1 MILFNSVSKKFSND
15 YGALDDVT
23 FTIHQGEFAYLIGPT
38 GSGKTT
44 IFRLIIRDLTPS
56 DGSIMLGE
64 WDILKL
70 PKKKIPTL
78 RRKVGVIFQDLKLLF
93 DRTVSENVMLPLLF
107 SGVNDKE
114 AHQRAQE
121 ALNEVGLG
129 DSVDKFP
136 LQLSGGE
143 RQRVAIARA
152 LVFNPEILLADE
164 PTGNLDVKTSEQIVE
179 LLKAINKKGTTIF
192 MATHNE
198 GLIGAS
204 DRVIKLERGKLTEDR
219 GRKHTKEDSKHKVE
233 KSEVEH
239 REEEKK
245 DTEKKDHD
253 KKDAD
258 EKKEEN
264 K

>member
-1 MILFNSVSKKFSND
+1 MIFFNDVSKKFGNE
-15 YGALDDVT
+15 YEALESIS

-44 IFRLIIRDLTPS
+44 IFRLIIRDLFPS
-56 DGSIMLGE
+56 QGGIMLGE

-93 DRTVSENVMLPLLF
+93 DRTVAENVMLPLLF
-107 SGVNDKE
+107 SGVNEEE
-114 AHQRAQE
+114 AKKRAE
-121 ALNEVGLG
+121 ESLIEVDLA
-129 DSVDKFP
+129 DSFNKFP

-164 PTGNLDVKTSEQIVE
+164 PTGNLDIKTSQQIVN
-179 LLKAINKKGTTIF
+179 LLKSINKKGTTIF

-198 GLIGAS
+198 GFIESG
-204 DRVIKLERGKLTEDR
+204 DRVIELKNGKIAQDK
-219 GRKHTKEDSKHKVE
+219 GGKKHHAPSHTTNQEEAKES
-233 KSEVEH
+233 
-239 REEEKK
+239 KK
-245 DTEKKDHD
+245 DD
-253 KKDAD
+253 KKD
-258 EKKEEN
+258 KEE
-264 K
+264 KD